1 MGAGAG
7 REAAAGPR
15 WSPAGGA
22 AARPRRPGRRR
33 PLKVA
38 RPRRTGAAPT
48 PPRAAPELPPRRAAL
63 GGGGAGHA
71 GSCRPPPGRGRGAC
85 PACSARARPVRPGRC
100 PRGPGGRCGT
110 LGGPGPV
117 LLALPARAAGAGG
130 LRGPQG
136 LAAPPAATQSNV
148 GLRGRA
154 GLPAGPE
161 AAPAGSAGRGGKA
174 PAGPGARGPRRS
186 FPAAAADR
194 EHHGSPPGRPLRG
207 EQSGCLGAH
216 PGPGQRGRPGT
227 ATPESCRWDE
237 VGPCPRSPGAVS
249 LPSGPGQPPAP
260 GSLWPESPPL
270 RPGPPRSPPVPPS
283 PPRPP
288 PPSACCK
295 APALVA
301 GSAGNRPSILQDPAV
316 PVHCT
321 ARHEALSMQQQQELV
336 PLLLPGTRMQGAGQR
351 TRLRPATKAGL
362 SPGCCRP
369 LQDAQ
374 PGAQLLPT
382 AALGRAPKDEG
393 V

>member
-1 MGAGAG
+1 MG
-7 REAAAGPR
+7 
-15 WSPAGGA
+15 S
-22 AARPRRPGRRR
+22 
-33 PLKVA
+33 
-38 RPRRTGAAPT
+38 
-48 PPRAAPELPPRRAAL
+48 
-63 GGGGAGHA
+63 GGGAGHA

-237 VGPCPRSPGAVS
+237 VGPCPPLSRRR
-249 LPSGPGQPPAP
+249 LPPQRPRAAP
-260 GSLWPESPPL
+260 GPRQPLAREPP
-270 RPGPPRSPPVPPS
+270 RSAQGPPRSPPALLAPLPPQ
-283 PPRPP
+283 PAAKPLHLWLGARGTGLQYCRTQLYLCTAQPGTR
-288 PPSACCK
+288 PSACSSNRSWSHSSFQAQGCK
-295 APALVA
+295 VQGRGRGSDQPPKLASAPAAAARCRMLSQGPSFSLRQRLEEPQKTRAFEIHA
-301 GSAGNRPSILQDPAV
+301 GI
-316 PVHCT
+316 
-321 ARHEALSMQQQQELV
+321 
-336 PLLLPGTRMQGAGQR
+336 
-351 TRLRPATKAGL
+351 
-362 SPGCCRP
+362 
-369 LQDAQ
+369 
-374 PGAQLLPT
+374 
-382 AALGRAPKDEG
+382 GRG
-393 V
+393 VL